1 MEVAEKMRQWLVIAY
16 LAFVAAVVVWLLLAI
31 SYGLAPHC
39 AVGSEWTR
47 ASCFFLPMWRFF
59 A

>member
-1 MEVAEKMRQWLVIAY
+1 MRQWLVMGY
-16 LAFVAAVVVWLLLAI
+16 LAFVAAVVAWLLLAV

-39 AVGSEWTR
+39 AAGAEWAR
-47 ASCFFLPMWRFF
+47 ASCFLLPMWRFF

>member
-1 MEVAEKMRQWLVIAY
+1 MGY
-16 LAFVAAVVVWLLLAI
+16 LAFVAAVVSWLLLAI

-39 AVGSEWTR
+39 AGGAEWAR
-47 ASCFFLPMWRFF
+47 ASCFLLPMWRFF

>member
-1 MEVAEKMRQWLVIAY
+1 MRQWLVMGY
-16 LAFVAAVVVWLLLAI
+16 LAFVAAVVSWLLLAI

-39 AVGSEWTR
+39 TVGAEWAR
-47 ASCFFLPMWRFF
+47 ASCFLLPMWRFF

>member
-1 MEVAEKMRQWLVIAY
+1 MAY
-16 LAFVAAVVVWLLLAI
+16 LAFVGAVVAWLLLAI

-39 AVGSEWTR
+39 ANGVEWAR
-47 ASCFFLPMWRFF
+47 ASCFLLPMWRFF